1 MFASVGGL
9 ALLAEHLPLLYPD
22 ITRQGTAADVSTSD
36 NNNIADLGQDWVTVE
51 SSDEL
56 YDVSCE
62 GCVLNGVRTLA
73 HCLLD
78 RLCLAM
84 HVLSVF
90 WGLPQVFSFLL
101 LNSQYLESFVV
112 CMCDVY
118 MGKSTV
124 GTM

>member
-62 GCVLNGVRTLA
+62 GCVLYGVRALA
-73 HCLLD
+73 HCFLD

-84 HVLSVF
+84 HVLL
-90 WGLPQVFSFLL
+90 GLPQAFSFLL
-101 LNSQYLESFVV
+101 LNSQYLQSFVV

-118 MGKSTV
+118 VGKNTV
-124 GTM
+124 GTV